1 MIIPCECRGSVGYVH
16 QKCIKMW
23 IKKQLQG
30 NKSKRAYCEICKSE
44 VFFKKIEL
52 KYCECKMSNLCDTSL
67 CDIAC
72 VIGEIFL
79 IAVVALVQNY
89 IDRLINY
96 QLLRNTLLALL
107 GILCI
112 TFFITVF
119 LILKQSFLK
128 TYKEV

>member
-1 MIIPCECRGSVGYVH
+1 
-16 QKCIKMW
+16 
-23 IKKQLQG
+23 
-30 NKSKRAYCEICKSE
+30 
-44 VFFKKIEL
+44 
-52 KYCECKMSNLCDTSL
+52 MSNLCDTSL